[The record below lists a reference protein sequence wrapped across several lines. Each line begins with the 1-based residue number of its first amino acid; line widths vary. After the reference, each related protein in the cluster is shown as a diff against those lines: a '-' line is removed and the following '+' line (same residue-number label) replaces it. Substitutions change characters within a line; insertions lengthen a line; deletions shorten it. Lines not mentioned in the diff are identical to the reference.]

1 MWCYN
6 EYIICI
12 VKLIV
17 GEEVL
22 YLLVIMIMNFM
33 VCFLVGSYVIIV
45 LFKLWYIMLYR
56 LLLSW
61 YWNW

>member
-17 GEEVL
+17 GVEVL